1 MCSCPGHMYYYSS
14 VQEIPSETVA
24 RYTLVSSKP
33 SGERNICDLDPRL
46 TRAAAAQHELR
57 FWPVVSFVYHGTR
70 VLSRAWPYQISRN
83 TGHKKEVLETTEV
96 GRKPARSRKGDNF
109 LFVSVVYWFAPGP
122 VCRDTSPVFTAGGAT
137 RDAPYHTRYHTAAL
151 PQPRRSGQSTV
162 KSKHLLPPSSR

>member
-1 MCSCPGHMYYYSS
+1 MYYYSS

-83 TGHKKEVLETTEV
+83 TGHKKEVTTEV
-96 GRKPARSRKGDNF
+96 GRKPRKVKEGRRFSIFIGCLLVCTGAR
-109 LFVSVVYWFAPGP
+109 VP
-122 VCRDTSPVFTAGGAT
+122 
-137 RDAPYHTRYHTAAL
+137 
-151 PQPRRSGQSTV
+151 
-162 KSKHLLPPSSR
+162 